1 MRGPIV
7 LIGSG
12 EFMPAMEAID
22 RELLAATG
30 RRDPRVAIVPTAAAP
45 AGEAAFLRLAEQGR
59 QHFRAL
65 GAEVE
70 TVPVRT
76 RTDADDVVCAQA
88 IGEADLIHL
97 CGGDPAYLYETLAG
111 TAVERSLQA
120 AVERGAI
127 VAGCGAGAM
136 VLADRQARLVRRRPL
151 PRGWAPALGF
161 VPRTAVIPEYDALPE
176 ALLLG
181 VVLMPPW
188 SGAVVGIDR
197 QTTLIGREGSWQ
209 VLGQGRVTVWRGR
222 RRSRHHD
229 GETIRI

>member
-12 EFMPAMEAID
+12 EFMPAMEAVD

-30 RRDPRVAIVPTAAAP
+30 RRSPRVAIVPTAAAP

-59 QHFRAL
+59 QHFSAL

-76 RTDADDVVCAQA
+76 RADADDVVCAQA

-97 CGGDPAYLYETLAG
+97 CGGDPAFLYDTLAG
-111 TAVERSLQA
+111 TAVERSLLA

-136 VLADRQARLVRRRPL
+136 VLADRQARLVRRRPV
-151 PRGWAPALGF
+151 PGGWAPALGF

-176 ALLLG
+176 ALLLA

-197 QTTLIGREGSWQ
+197 QTTLIGREGAC
-209 VLGQGRVTVWRGR
+209 
-222 RRSRHHD
+222 
-229 GETIRI
+229 

>member
-30 RRDPRVAIVPTAAAP
+30 HRQPRVAIVPTAAAP

-70 TVPVRT
+70 AVPLRT
-76 RTDADDVVCAQA
+76 RADADDVACAQA

-97 CGGDPAYLYETLAG
+97 CGGDPAFLYDAVAG
-111 TAVERSLQA
+111 TAVERALGA
-120 AVERGAI
+120 ALDRGAI

-136 VLADRQARLVRRRPL
+136 VLADRQARLVRGRPV
-151 PRGWAPALGF
+151 PGGWLPALGF
-161 VPRTAVIPEYDALPE
+161 VPRVAVLPGYDALPE
-176 ALLLG
+176 ALLLA

-188 SGAVVGIDR
+188 SGVVVGIDR
-197 QTTLIGREGSWQ
+197 QTTLIGRDGSWQ
-209 VLGQGRVTVWRGR
+209 VLGHGRVTIWRGR
-222 RRSRHHD
+222 RRTRYRD
-229 GETIRI
+229 GETMRI

>member
-12 EFMPAMEAID
+12 EFTSAMEAVD

-30 RRDPRVAIVPTAAAP
+30 RRNPRVAILPTAAAP

-59 QHFRAL
+59 QHLRAL

-76 RTDADDVVCAQA
+76 RADADDVACAQA
-88 IGEADLIHL
+88 VGEADLVHL
-97 CGGDPAYLYETLAG
+97 CGGDPAFLYDALAG
-111 TAVERSLQA
+111 TAVERALRA
-120 AVERGAI
+120 AVGRGAI

-136 VLADRQARLVRRRPL
+136 VLADRQARLVRRRPV
-151 PRGWAPALGF
+151 PGGWSPALGF
-161 VPRTAVIPEYDALPE
+161 VPRVAVIPEYDALPE
-176 ALLLG
+176 TLLLA

-188 SGAVVGIDR
+188 SGVVVGIDR
-197 QTTLIGREGSWQ
+197 QTTLIGRDGTWQ
-209 VLGQGRVTVWRGR
+209 VLGHGRVTIWRGR

-229 GETIRI
+229 GETMRM